1 MIMIMIIYS
10 FIFLTLAF
18 STSTCTFA
26 HLLWWA
32 WPLADNTIRIRIRI
46 RIRVVHQIIASS
58 SRLRFRRKYH
68 KVHQGDLLSPKPLK
82 HYFQA
87 FWSNNVNQW
96 VVKYKNCI
104 PELVSANR
112 AKSGKRFQSKA
123 ILRLVQRYLT
133 KIIETFSPYKQCKK
147 RTEK

>member
-1 MIMIMIIYS
+1 MV
-10 FIFLTLAF
+10 TL
-18 STSTCTFA
+18 
-26 HLLWWA
+26 L
-32 WPLADNTIRIRIRI
+32 
-46 RIRVVHQIIASS
+46 ASS
-58 SRLRFRRKYH
+58 SNQDDDKQEIKKTLTCRFLGHHRTTNVVKVIGMEWQCNRCFNLSRLRFRRKYH

-82 HYFQA
+82 HYFPA
-87 FWSNNVNQW
+87 FWSNYVNQG
-96 VVKYKNCI
+96 VAKYKNCI

>member
-1 MIMIMIIYS
+1 MWLWLWL
-10 FIFLTLAF
+10 FIHLFFLTLAF

-96 VVKYKNCI
+96 VAKYKNCI
-104 PELVSANR
+104 PELVS
-112 AKSGKRFQSKA
+112 KA
-123 ILRLVQRYLT
+123 ILRLVQSYLT
-133 KIIETFSPYKQCKK
+133 NIIETFSPYKQCKK